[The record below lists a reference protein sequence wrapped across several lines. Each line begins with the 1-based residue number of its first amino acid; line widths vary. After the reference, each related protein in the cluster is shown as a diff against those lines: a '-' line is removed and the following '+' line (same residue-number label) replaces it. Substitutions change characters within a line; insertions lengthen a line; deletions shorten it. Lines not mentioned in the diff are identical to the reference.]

1 MLPLDLNTMSSLAQ
15 ILITVA
21 IGFSF
26 GFVLEQAG
34 FGDTRKL
41 AAQFYLYEMRVLKV
55 MLTGIITGML
65 LIFWGVALG
74 WIDYQLIWV
83 NPTHLGTG
91 VLGGLILG
99 MGFII
104 GGY

>member
-1 MLPLDLNTMSSLAQ
+1 
-15 ILITVA
+15 
-21 IGFSF
+21 
-26 GFVLEQAG
+26 
-34 FGDTRKL
+34 
-41 AAQFYLYEMRVLKV
+41 
-55 MLTGIITGML
+55 LTANFTP
-65 LIFWGVALG
+65 LG